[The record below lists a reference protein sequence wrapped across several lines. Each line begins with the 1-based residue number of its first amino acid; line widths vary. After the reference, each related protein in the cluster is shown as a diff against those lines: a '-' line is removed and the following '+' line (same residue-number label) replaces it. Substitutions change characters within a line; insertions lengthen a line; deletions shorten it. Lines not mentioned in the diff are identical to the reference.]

1 MSLYFELWQHCPRKR
16 FTNENLLDAH
26 SYAGNTTEVL
36 HLLKDEL
43 LTLDGGMIH
52 NIKADLIL
60 VVKAAYVKYVADL
73 QQEKVIRC
81 Y

>member
-1 MSLYFELWQHCPRKR
+1 M
-16 FTNENLLDAH
+16 LDAH
-26 SYAGNTTEVL
+26 SYAGNTTEAL

-60 VVKAAYVKYVADL
+60 VVKAAYVKYIADL
-73 QQEKVIRC
+73 EQEKVIR
-81 Y
+81 YKRDHKITEKSKGTFS